1 MTPENRK
8 LTKFRTFSL
17 TLATKH
23 FIRDS
28 LFFLLGLLIA
38 VALAVLMHL
47 LDPDGQLGRAY
58 GNLFDPVTQILSAL
72 VIGTMGVGARA
83 WIWWADRRDELAA
96 R

>member
-1 MTPENRK
+1 MTPGEPQIDEVQD
-8 LTKFRTFSL
+8 FSL

-72 VIGTMGVGARA
+72 IGTMGVGARA

>member
-28 LFFLLGLLIA
+28 LF
-38 VALAVLMHL
+38 LA
-47 LDPDGQLGRAY
+47 G
-58 GNLFDPVTQILSAL
+58 I
-72 VIGTMGVGARA
+72 
-83 WIWWADRRDELAA
+83 ADRCGPRGAHAHSTRMANSAGHTGICLT

>member
-8 LTKFRTFSL
+8 LTKFRTFSSPL
-17 TLATKH
+17 QPNTS
-23 FIRDS
+23 FVIRF
-28 LFFLLGLLIA
+28 FFLLGLLIA

-72 VIGTMGVGARA
+72 IGTMGVGARA